1 MTPASLPP
9 QDERPVRERRRGF
22 LTGDTLALGAIG
34 LVVVLVSFPRLRDFV
49 LRSNEGDAR
58 ATMQLLAHEVFA
70 AERPAADVADIGR
83 MIEQNAGLAH
93 RLQDAKS
100 IEAGRRLQYHGY
112 YFELARDDVGQAV
125 LYAWPRDCGRT
136 GVGAFVYSLAS
147 GLLGHPNG
155 DARWSGADR
164 PLAGI
169 RPVLSANGWRAL
181 GR

>member
-1 MTPASLPP
+1 MRASW
-9 QDERPVRERRRGF
+9 RGL
-22 LTGDTLALGAIG
+22 LTGDTLALAAIG

-49 LRSNEGDAR
+49 RRSNEGDAR
-58 ATMQLLAHEVFA
+58 ATMQLLAQEVFA
-70 AERPAADVADIGR
+70 AERPAASVADIGR
-83 MIEQNAGLAH
+83 MIEQDPGLAH

-100 IEAGRRLQYHGY
+100 VEDGRRLQYHGY

-136 GVGAFVYSLAS
+136 GVGAYVYCPAS

-155 DARWSGADR
+155 DARWSGSDR

-169 RPVLSANGWRAL
+169 RPQTSANGWRAL